1 MGSAGM
7 RSPLSLLPA
16 PALSAL
22 VLSTTLLVAGCSTL
36 VSTPAPTTYDLT
48 APRDV
53 SARGNSRAQ
62 IMVAEPTA
70 LQAIN
75 SDRILVHSGNGQISY
90 LPGAQWAD
98 RLPLLVQARLIQT
111 FENAHRIGMVGR
123 PDDKFTPDALLV
135 TELRDFQI
143 ETGTA
148 PMAVVTVAARVVS
161 QKSGRIVAAD
171 LFSARVPVA
180 GLTGQQ
186 ASNALDQALR
196 RVLGEVMG
204 WTTSRASTAS

>member
-1 MGSAGM
+1 MRGVGM
-7 RSPLSLLPA
+7 RSLLRPLPA
-16 PALSAL
+16 RPAKAL
-22 VLSTTLLVAGCSTL
+22 ALAAALLAGGCSTL
-36 VSTPAPTTYDLT
+36 AGSPPPATYDLS

-53 SARGNSRAQ
+53 EARGNSRAQ

-75 SDRILVHSGNGQISY
+75 SDRILVHSANSQISY
-90 LPGAQWAD
+90 LPAAQWAD
-98 RLPLLVQARLIQT
+98 RLPVLVQARLIQT

-143 ETGTA
+143 DAGTS
-148 PMAVVTVAARVVS
+148 PVAVVTVAARVVS
-161 QKSGRIVAAD
+161 QKSGRIVAAN
-171 LFSARVPVA
+171 LFSARVPAA

-186 ASNALDQALR
+186 ASATLDQALR
-196 RVLGEVMG
+196 KVLIEIVA
-204 WTTSRASTAS
+204 WTTGKASLAS